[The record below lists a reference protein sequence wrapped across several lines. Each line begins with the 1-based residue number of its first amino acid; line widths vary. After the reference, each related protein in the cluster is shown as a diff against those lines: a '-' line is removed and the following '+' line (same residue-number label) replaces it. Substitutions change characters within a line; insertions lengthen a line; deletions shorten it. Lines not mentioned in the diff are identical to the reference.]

1 MESKIIKVTPVD
13 NYLSIG
19 WMITNK
25 CNYDCMYCPDK
36 WHNGNNQYTL
46 VQLQKYWIDIFD
58 KTKDKNLKYKI
69 GFTGGEATINKDFIT
84 FLEWLQQNYNN
95 YIHMILLTTN
105 GSASVNYYK
114 KLFKI
119 VNNITFSFHS
129 EHADEIEF
137 YKKIIK
143 LKDVI
148 GVHNFIHVNIMNEV
162 WNQKRIVLYTDI
174 LNKHSISYS
183 INEIDYELKTR
194 SFPIMKGKQNLEI

>member
-46 VQLQKYWIDIFD
+46 AQLQKYWIDIFD

-69 GFTGGEATINKDFIT
+69 AFTGGEATINKDFIT

-105 GSASVNYYK
+105 CSASLNYYK
-114 KLFKI
+114 KLFKV

-129 EHADEIEF
+129 EHADEIKF

-143 LKDVI
+143 LKDVT
-148 GVHNFIHVNIMNEV
+148 GAHNFIHVNIMNEV

-183 INEIDYELKTR
+183 INEIDYKLKTR
-194 SFPIMKGKQNLEI
+194 AFPIMKGKQNLEI